1 MFDIPKDVVFAKIL
15 VLSNI
20 FGFSA
25 VDWAPKWTKLFD
37 CINTPKVYNFVIFWG
52 PIEVPFEPKLKI
64 LNLDFS
70 NTVSLIGTLHLVKI
84 SARLNNIWESKGPKP
99 PKRGHFMNAE
109 PIRKTP

>member
-1 MFDIPKDVVFAKIL
+1 MIFWDLGLTLFDIPKDVIFAKIL

-37 CINTPKVYNFVIFWG
+37 CINTPIVYNFVIFWG
-52 PIEVPFEPKLKI
+52 PVEVPFEPKFKT

-70 NTVSLIGTLHLVKI
+70 NTVFLLLEHY
-84 SARLNNIWESKGPKP
+84 IWSK
-99 PKRGHFMNAE
+99 FQQD
-109 PIRKTP
+109 